1 MLKIAVI
8 TVSDRAFSGEYEDLS
23 GPKIKEILSAADPAA
38 EISLTVVPDE
48 KEKIRQAIASHI
60 GTDYIFTTG
69 GTGISS
75 RDITPEVTEE
85 ICEKELP
92 GISEMLRRESYK
104 ETKNAVLS
112 RGYSGIKSNTI
123 IINFPGSV
131 KAVTL
136 CTNLVLP
143 ILEHGVKMLHGG
155 KHP

>member
-38 EISLTVVPDE
+38 EVSLTVVPDE
-48 KEKIRQAIASHI
+48 KDKIKQAIEDNI
-60 GTDYIFTTG
+60 GKDYIFTTG

-75 RDITPEVTEE
+75 RDITPEVTGG

-112 RGYSGIKSNTI
+112 RGFSGIKDKTI
-123 IINFPGSV
+123 IVNFPGSV

-136 CTNLVLP
+136 CTNLLLP
-143 ILEHGVKMLHGG
+143 ILKHGIKMLHGG
-155 KHP
+155 KH